1 MQTRSQTQSRR
12 KFALACAVAALL
24 TSAALVACRASAEVQ
39 CETDGHC
46 DRETGGR
53 CLANVGTE
61 RQWCGYPDTGC
72 PTGLRWSALD
82 VGDGVSGRCVDPRVL
97 DKVAP
102 VVIGRAPAPDSA
114 QVAPTAFITVTFSE
128 PIAPES
134 VTEASLQLVDQ
145 VGNPVA
151 AARVVSGAEVVLT
164 PRPAL
169 DPRLG
174 YRVVVTPEV
183 TDVAGNGMAE
193 EVSWAFR
200 TREAA
205 WSSPVPL
212 EQEAS
217 KRAGEVAAAAGGG
230 VVVAAWVYDE
240 CRSSTCTVPDEL
252 WVAVRKGGIW
262 GAPVLLAT
270 SVKDGVL
277 YPLVGVSPEGR
288 AVVAWDQGGIS
299 TPGQMMVATYDGSA
313 WSSPVEL
320 RRDLARRFY
329 PRAFVFDDGG
339 IHFLYG
345 DWGLLQDT
353 ATWVNRYSDGEW
365 QASQS
370 MGVTP
375 RDRQAFVA
383 AAKGS
388 VPLMLVGNGLTSPVL
403 GVRSYREGVWQ
414 PAEPVVNLDEAARLV
429 AISARG
435 EEFTVLW
442 ATTHVFAR
450 RYKDRIWEP
459 VRQLDLATA
468 PQPNLDFGEPLSSVV
483 HLDGGSVV
491 ALWSTESDVLQ
502 SVLVPGREWSPAMA
516 IDNEAGSLLEP
527 RLVAGRR
534 RALAAWR
541 SNDFAFNEVSEAEG
555 WRGPGLIEFGAGA
568 VVDGTVV
575 FDESTNTFV
584 AVWSQPGASGVP
596 DVLSS
601 VYR

>member
-1 MQTRSQTQSRR
+1 MQRQSRG
-12 KFALACAVAALL
+12 KFAMAHAVAALL
-24 TSAALVACRASAEVQ
+24 SSATVVACRASTEVQ
-39 CETDGHC
+39 CEADGHC

-82 VGDGVSGRCVDPRVL
+82 VGDGVSGRCVEPRVL

-102 VVIGRAPAPDSA
+102 AVIGRAPAPDST
-114 QVAPTAFITVTFSE
+114 QVAPATFITVTFSE
-128 PIAPES
+128 PIEPES
-134 VTEASLQLVDQ
+134 VTETSLQLVDQ

-183 TDVAGNGMAE
+183 TDVAGNGVAE

-205 WSSPVPL
+205 WSSPLPL

-240 CRSSTCTVPDEL
+240 CRTSTCTVPDEL

-270 SVKDGVL
+270 SVNDGAHSLQVA
-277 YPLVGVSPEGR
+277 VGPDGH
-288 AVVAWDQGGIS
+288 AVMAWAYGGIS
-299 TPGQMMVATYDGSA
+299 KPGYAMVSTYDGSG
-313 WSSPVEL
+313 WSIPVEL
-320 RRDLARRFY
+320 LRDAGRGFNLRS
-329 PRAFVFDDGG
+329 FVFGDNGEVLFVFGEGNLIRNSVWATRYTPASGWQLPTVVGG
-339 IHFLYG
+339 
-345 DWGLLQDT
+345 T
-353 ATWVNRYSDGEW
+353 AYHKG
-365 QASQS
+365 AS
-370 MGVTP
+370 P
-375 RDRQAFVA
+375 VA
-383 AAKGS
+383 TAGS
-388 VPLMLVGNGLTSPVL
+388 APVMLSAEILVGDTELRIRRYQQGSWQL
-403 GVRSYREGVWQ
+403 GESIGTIAVRTEFT
-414 PAEPVVNLDEAARLV
+414 

-435 EEFTVLW
+435 EDLTVTW
-442 ATTHVFAR
+442 ATDHVFSR
-450 RYKDRIWEP
+450 SLIGGVWEP
-459 VRQLDLATA
+459 VMQLDGATA
-468 PQPNLDFGEPLSSVV
+468 PVPMADFREPGRNLLRTENGTLIAVW
-483 HLDGGSVV
+483 
-491 ALWSTESDVLQ
+491 ATESDVWQ
-502 SVLVPGREWSPAMA
+502 RARPEGRAWAPASM
-516 IDNEAGSLLEP
+516 IDSEAGPISDAHLS
-527 RLVAGRR
+527 AGRR

>member
-1 MQTRSQTQSRR
+1 MQRQSRG
-12 KFALACAVAALL
+12 KFAMAHAVAALL
-24 TSAALVACRASAEVQ
+24 SSATLAACRASTEVQ
-39 CETDGHC
+39 CEADAHC

-53 CLANVGTE
+53 CLANVGTQ
-61 RQWCGYPDTGC
+61 RQWCGYPDTMC

-82 VGDGVSGRCVDPRVL
+82 VGDGVSGRCVEPRVL

-102 VVIGRAPAPDSA
+102 AVIGRAPAPDST
-114 QVAPTAFITVTFSE
+114 QVAPATFITVTFSE
-128 PIAPES
+128 PIEPES
-134 VTEASLQLVDQ
+134 VTEASLLLVDQ

-205 WSSPVPL
+205 WSSPLPL

-230 VVVAAWVYDE
+230 MVVAAWVYDE
-240 CRSSTCTVPDEL
+240 CRTSTCTVPDEL

-270 SVKDGVL
+270 SVNDGVL
-277 YPLVGVSPEGR
+277 YPLVGVSSEGR

-299 TPGQMMVATYDGSA
+299 TPGQMMVATYDGSG
-313 WSSPVEL
+313 WSGAVEL
-320 RRDLARRFY
+320 RRDVGRRFY
-329 PRAFVFDDGG
+329 PRALVFDKDDEVHLVFGEG
-339 IHFLYG
+339 DLNRNSLWASLYAPVSG
-345 DWGLLQDT
+345 WRLPSAVGET
-353 ATWVNRYSDGEW
+353 AYQKTVL
-365 QASQS
+365 
-370 MGVTP
+370 P
-375 RDRQAFVA
+375 A
-383 AAKGS
+383 ATVGS
-388 VPLMLVGNGLTSPVL
+388 VPVMLSAEILADSAEL
-403 GVRSYREGVWQ
+403 RLRRYRQGSWQ
-414 PAEPVVNLDEAARLV
+414 PGESIGTVSFYTRFTT
-429 AISARG
+429 ISAIA
-435 EEFTVLW
+435 ENLTVMW
-442 ATTHVFAR
+442 GTDHVFAR
-450 RYKDRIWEP
+450 SLIGGVWEP
-459 VRQLDLATA
+459 MVQLDGASA
-468 PQPNLDFGEPLSSVV
+468 PAPLGDFGEPARNL
-483 HLDGGSVV
+483 LRTENGTLL
-491 ALWSTESDVLQ
+491 ALWATESDVWQ
-502 SVLVPGREWSPAMA
+502 RARPEGRAWAPASM
-516 IDNEAGSLLEP
+516 IDSEAGPISDAHLA
-527 RLVAGRR
+527 AGRR

-541 SNDFAFNEVSEAEG
+541 SNDFSFNEVSEAEG

>member
-1 MQTRSQTQSRR
+1 MQRQSRG
-12 KFALACAVAALL
+12 KFVTAYAVAALL
-24 TSAALVACRASAEVQ
+24 FSAALAACRASTEVQ
-39 CETDGHC
+39 CEADLHC

-82 VGDGVSGRCVDPRVL
+82 VGDGVAGRCVEPRVL
-97 DKVAP
+97 DKVP
-102 VVIGRAPAPDSA
+102 PMVIGRTPAPDTSE
-114 QVAPTAFITVTFSE
+114 VAPTTFVTVTFSE
-128 PIAPES
+128 PVEPES
-134 VTEASLQLVDQ
+134 VTAESLQLVDQ

-151 AARVVSGAEVVLT
+151 AARVVTGAEVVLT

-183 TDVAGNGMAE
+183 TDVAGNGVAE

-200 TREAA
+200 TRAAA

-230 VVVAAWVYDE
+230 VVVAVWVYDE
-240 CRSSTCTVPDEL
+240 CRASPCTVPDEL

-270 SVKDGVL
+270 SLNDGVL
-277 YPLVGVSPEGR
+277 YPLVGVSPKGR

-299 TPGQMMVATYDGSA
+299 TPGQMMVATYDGSD
-313 WSSPVEL
+313 WSNSVEL
-320 RRDLARRFY
+320 RRDIARRFY
-329 PRAFVFDDGG
+329 PRAIVFDAGG
-339 IHFLYG
+339 IHVLYG
-345 DWGLLQDT
+345 AWGLVQD
-353 ATWVNRYSDGEW
+353 AVTWASRFSDGGW
-365 QASQS
+365 QAAES
-370 MGVTP
+370 MGVVP
-375 RDRQAFVA
+375 RERQVFVA

-468 PQPNLDFGEPLSSVV
+468 PQPSLDFGEPLSSVV

-491 ALWSTESDVLQ
+491 ALWATESDVLQ
-502 SVLVPGREWSPAMA
+502 SVRASGREWSPAMA
-516 IDNEAGSLLEP
+516 IDNEAGPLLEP

-534 RALAAWR
+534 RALAAWL

-584 AVWSQPGASGVP
+584 AVWTQPGVSGVP

>member
-1 MQTRSQTQSRR
+1 MQTPSRW
-12 KFALACAVAALL
+12 KFVTTHAVAAALL
-24 TSAALVACRASAEVQ
+24 TSTVLVACRASTEVQ
-39 CETDGHC
+39 CEADLHC

-82 VGDGVSGRCVDPRVL
+82 VGDGVSGRCVEPRVL

-102 VVIGRAPAPDSA
+102 VVIGRMPAPDST
-114 QVAPTAFITVTFSE
+114 QVAPATFITVTFSE
-128 PIAPES
+128 PIEPES

-183 TDVAGNGMAE
+183 TDVAGNGVAQ

-205 WSSPVPL
+205 WSSPLPL

-240 CRSSTCTVPDEL
+240 CRNSTCTVPDEL

-270 SVKDGVL
+270 SVNDGAHSL
-277 YPLVGVSPEGR
+277 QI
-288 AVVAWDQGGIS
+288 AVAPDGHAVMAWAYGGIS
-299 TPGQMMVATYDGSA
+299 KPGQVMVATYDGSV

-320 RRDLARRFY
+320 RRDIG
-329 PRAFVFDDGG
+329 RAFNLGSFVVGESGEVYFVFGEDNLFRNSVWSTIYTRASGWQ
-339 IHFLYG
+339 LP
-345 DWGLLQDT
+345 T
-353 ATWVNRYSDGEW
+353 AVGETVRYRG
-365 QASQS
+365 AI
-370 MGVTP
+370 P
-375 RDRQAFVA
+375 VA
-383 AAKGS
+383 ALGS
-388 VPLMLVGNGLTSPVL
+388 VPVMLSAEILVDITELRIRRYQAGSWRPGESIGTIA
-403 GVRSYREGVWQ
+403 VRTEFT
-414 PAEPVVNLDEAARLV
+414 

-435 EEFTVLW
+435 EDLTVIW
-442 ATTHVFAR
+442 ATDHVFAR
-450 RYKDRIWEP
+450 SFIGGVWEP
-459 VRQLDLATA
+459 VTQLDGATSPA
-468 PQPNLDFGEPLSSVV
+468 PRADFRDQGRNLLRTENGTLI
-483 HLDGGSVV
+483 
-491 ALWSTESDVLQ
+491 ALWATESDVWQ
-502 SVLVPGREWSPAMA
+502 RARP
-516 IDNEAGSLLEP
+516 
-527 RLVAGRR
+527 AGRGWDPAFMIDSETGPISSAHLAAGKR
-534 RALAAWR
+534 RALAGWLG
-541 SNDFAFNEVSEAEG
+541 SDFAFNEFSEAEG
-555 WRGPGLIEFGAGA
+555 WRGPGLIEFAAGA

-584 AVWSQPGASGVP
+584 AVWTQPGASGVP